1 MKHRKITYTDN
12 TQILWYSNSYE
23 ELSKNAKLLSEQIFQ
38 YKPF

>member
-1 MKHRKITYTDN
+1 MKHRKITYTD